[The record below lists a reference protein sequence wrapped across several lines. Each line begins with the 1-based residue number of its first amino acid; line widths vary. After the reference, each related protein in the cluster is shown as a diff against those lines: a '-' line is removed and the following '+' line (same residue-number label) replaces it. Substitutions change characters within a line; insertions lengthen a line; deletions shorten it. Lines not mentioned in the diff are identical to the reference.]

1 MLPPQPKQ
9 LGSRHKE
16 RSMATRASR
25 KKSKDPQHSG
35 TEYRHPL
42 RIVPLHSAPR
52 ILSTSHPQL
61 TYRNGPL
68 LTNVEVFTLFWGS
81 AWQTAANSP
90 LMTHMNDFFDYV
102 LTSKLLD
109 QLAEYNVP
117 GKSIGHGSR
126 TGTTVLA
133 SSEPGKTVTDA
144 AIQKML
150 QDEISAGSLP
160 TNNSNSLYFVFL
172 PPGTQVDQGGA
183 KSCQTFCGYHDATTD
198 NIFYAVMPYPGCT
211 GCEGGL
217 AIPDALTSTSS
228 HELCEAI
235 TDPVPGTGWYDD
247 ANGEIGDICAWR
259 TKTLGSYAVQLE
271 WSNSADACV

>member
-1 MLPPQPKQ
+1 
-9 LGSRHKE
+9 
-16 RSMATRASR
+16 MATRASR
-25 KKSKDPQHSG
+25 RKSKDLQHSG

-68 LTNVEVFTLFWGS
+68 LTNAEVFTLFWGS
-81 AWQTAANSP
+81 AWQAAVNSP

-126 TGTTVLA
+126 TGTTVLT
-133 SSEPGKTVTDA
+133 SSEPGKTITDA

-150 QDEISAGSLP
+150 QDEISAGTLP

-172 PPGTQVDQGGA
+172 PTGTQVDQGGA

-259 TKTLGSYAVQLE
+259 TKTLGSYTVQLE

>member
-1 MLPPQPKQ
+1 

-16 RSMATRASR
+16 HFMATRASR
-25 KKSKDPQHSG
+25 NKSKEPHSG
-35 TEYRHPL
+35 AEYRHPL
-42 RIVPLHSAPR
+42 RIVPLHPAPR
-52 ILSTSHPQL
+52 IASTSHPQL

-68 LTNVEVFTLFWGS
+68 LTNAEVFTLFWGS
-81 AWQTAANSP
+81 AWQAAANSS
-90 LMTHMNDFFDYV
+90 LMTHMNDFFDFV

-126 TGTTVLA
+126 TGTTVLT
-133 SSEPGKTVTDA
+133 SSEPGKTATDA
-144 AIQKML
+144 AIQKLL
-150 QDEISAGSLP
+150 QTELAAGTLP
-160 TNNSNSLYFVFL
+160 ANTANSLYFVFL

-183 KSCQTFCGYHDATTD
+183 KSCQTFCGYHDATSD

-247 ANGEIGDICAWR
+247 ANGEIGDICAWK
-259 TKTLGSYAVQLE
+259 TKTLGSYTVQLE

>member
-1 MLPPQPKQ
+1 MAP
-9 LGSRHKE
+9 R
-16 RSMATRASR
+16 ATRKR
-25 KKSKDPQHSG
+25 SKEPLHSG
-35 TEYRHPL
+35 AEYRHPL
-42 RIVPLHSAPR
+42 RIVPLHTAPR
-52 ILSTSHPQL
+52 IASTAHPEL

-68 LTNVEVFTLFWGS
+68 LSNVQVFTLFWGS
-81 AWQTAANSP
+81 AWQEAANSP
-90 LMTHMNDFFDYV
+90 LITHMNDFFDFV

-117 GKSIGHGSR
+117 GTSIGHGQR
-126 TGTTVLA
+126 IGTIIFTG
-133 SSEPGKTVTDA
+133 SEPGKTVTDA
-144 AIQKML
+144 AIQKLL
-150 QDEISAGSLP
+150 QTEISAGTLP
-160 TNNSNSLYFVFL
+160 ANTPNSLYFVFL

-183 KSCQTFCGYHDATTD
+183 KSCQTFCGYHDATTE

-217 AIPDALTSTSS
+217 AISDALTSTSS

-247 ANGEIGDICAWR
+247 ANGEIGDICAWK
-259 TKTLGSYAVQLE
+259 TKTLGSYTVQLE